1 MALCVRVTADVC
13 VGIRETRSELSAS
26 FSMLMLCADY
36 DGQGEFS
43 SGAAKWSARYP
54 PEKHLPKLDKI
65 KLQTAFLLA
74 KSVFDAAH
82 WQEIR
87 LHMRIGTEE
96 AWSTAMAAGMARA
109 TLCGMLAGLG
119 RARQSD
125 IRIEPDFASQG
136 LTAACRC
143 IFFLRVGD
151 IMFAAAK
158 AAVKRR
164 GKKE

>member
-1 MALCVRVTADVC
+1 MTVRENFHPARRNGQRAIC
-13 VGIRETRSELSAS
+13 RKSICLSWTK
-26 FSMLMLCADY
+26 
-36 DGQGEFS
+36 S
-43 SGAAKWSARYP
+43 SWK
-54 PEKHLPKLDKI
+54 
-65 KLQTAFLLA
+65 TAFLLA

-87 LHMRIGTEE
+87 LHIRIGTEE
-96 AWSTAMAAGMARA
+96 AWSTAVAAGMARA

-125 IRIEPDFASQG
+125 ICIEPDFASQG

>member
-1 MALCVRVTADVC
+1 MYASVSGKRGANLC
-13 VGIRETRSELSAS
+13 AS

-43 SGAAKWSARYP
+43 SGAAKWSARYL

-87 LHMRIGTEE
+87 LHIRIGTEE
-96 AWSTAMAAGMARA
+96 AWSTAVAAGMARA

-119 RARQSD
+119 RSCGRAISALNRILRRRADCRLPVPYSFCGWAILCLQRQ
-125 IRIEPDFASQG
+125 
-136 LTAACRC
+136 
-143 IFFLRVGD
+143 
-151 IMFAAAK
+151 
-158 AAVKRR
+158 RR
-164 GKKE
+164 L

>member
-1 MALCVRVTADVC
+1 
-13 VGIRETRSELSAS
+13 
-26 FSMLMLCADY
+26 MLMLCADY

-43 SGAAKWSARYP
+43 SGAAKWSARYL

-96 AWSTAMAAGMARA
+96 AWSTAVAAGMARA
-109 TLCGMLAGLG
+109 TLCGMLAGFG